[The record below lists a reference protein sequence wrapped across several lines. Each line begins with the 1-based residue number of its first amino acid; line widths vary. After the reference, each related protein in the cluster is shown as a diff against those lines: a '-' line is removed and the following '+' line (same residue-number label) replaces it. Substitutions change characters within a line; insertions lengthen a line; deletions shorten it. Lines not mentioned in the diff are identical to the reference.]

1 MTTPPKPESD
11 EARQQVLDL
20 LKDPQFLHRVCE
32 LIGRLGVVGEQCN
45 RLILF
50 LAMLTS
56 RFRNPISVVMKA
68 PCSAGKSN
76 LVSRVLEVLPS
87 EVVQSLSS
95 LSERALEHG
104 ERDLSVKVLYI
115 AELEGAKRAQF
126 SLRLLQSEREIAHE
140 TTVMQGS
147 ERTTRT
153 IRRKGSPVVVT
164 TTTKNELCPDDEDR
178 YLSLR
183 VDISG
188 EQTRA
193 IARAQLH
200 PAARPSKAELQT
212 VQFAVRALLK
222 TTVRFE
228 DPPSWLDT
236 VSDHL
241 PTSVSTRRDW
251 PRFLSLLRA
260 IVLTRCYRPE
270 VVRHGILRVELSDYA
285 IAFRLLNDA
294 FSRPRVT
301 VGVSTAKVAGAVAKL
316 YRDFGEAVSVAQI
329 CAQLKWNL
337 KTVYKHVKQAEEAGV
352 LVSDNV
358 PRPKNEK
365 RFIPTD
371 GECDDF
377 LLSPKNC
384 FGTIPSL
391 GRANLSTPSQVRP
404 RRLLSNSKRGSR
416 GNPKGPFRHC
426 NRKGDPPHANSPPRE
441 AAEDERTSGF
451 KQATER
457 RRRRRL
463 PRSCNRH
470 RLPHDFRGTVAGHSD
485 EQTMRP
491 IPIAGSRRLAGQENS
506 PWTLT
511 LHS

>member
-377 LLSPKNC
+377 LLSPQELLWHHPELGPCQFVDPITGETEEIALEQQK
-384 FGTIPSL
+384 GQPRKSQRTIPPLQPKRRPPPCEQPSTRG
-391 GRANLSTPSQVRP
+391 GR
-404 RRLLSNSKRGSR
+404 G
-416 GNPKGPFRHC
+416 
-426 NRKGDPPHANSPPRE
+426 
-441 AAEDERTSGF
+441 
-451 KQATER
+451 
-457 RRRRRL
+457 
-463 PRSCNRH
+463 
-470 RLPHDFRGTVAGHSD
+470 
-485 EQTMRP
+485 
-491 IPIAGSRRLAGQENS
+491 
-506 PWTLT
+506 
-511 LHS
+511 